1 MREGKRRTD
10 KGGKGRRASGARAPR
25 GRGKARRVAA
35 LKHWRGDEVNA
46 PPGNATRALC
56 AAPSN
61 TEPYVREYILP
72 HFTTAVF
79 SLPLVLA
86 LSSRLPSRRARAY
99 TQTSLRACYCCFGRP
114 NSSLRA
120 RTKCIDRLHRAIRNL
135 NL

>member
-1 MREGKRRTD
+1 
-10 KGGKGRRASGARAPR
+10 
-25 GRGKARRVAA
+25 VAA

-79 SLPLVLA
+79 SLPPVLA
-86 LSSRLPSRRARAY
+86 VSLIEATIETRPRVHTNVVACVLLLFRSVESIIARAGSFQVRRSIASRHQKSVY
-99 TQTSLRACYCCFGRP
+99 
-114 NSSLRA
+114 
-120 RTKCIDRLHRAIRNL
+120 
-135 NL
+135 